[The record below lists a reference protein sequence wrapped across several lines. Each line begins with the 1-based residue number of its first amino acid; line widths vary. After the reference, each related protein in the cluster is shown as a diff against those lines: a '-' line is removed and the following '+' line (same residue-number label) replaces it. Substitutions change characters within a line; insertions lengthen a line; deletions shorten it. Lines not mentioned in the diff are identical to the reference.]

1 MQTESTDKFLTLSKR
16 EKEIMELLLNG
27 ENNKSISKALSLKSN
42 TVSTYKKLIFYKV
55 GVSNLIDLFKHAQ
68 ISNSIGKITNG

>member
-1 MQTESTDKFLTLSKR
+1 MQSESTNKFITLSKR

-42 TVSTYKKLIFYKV
+42 TVSTYKKLIFYKM
-55 GVSNLIDLFKHAQ
+55 GVNNIIELFKYAQ
-68 ISNSIGKITNG
+68 SDNSFGNVMNG

>member
-1 MQTESTDKFLTLSKR
+1 MQTDSTNKFITLSKR

-42 TVSTYKKLIFYKV
+42 TVSTYKKLIFYKM
-55 GVSNLIDLFKHAQ
+55 GVNNIIDLFKYAQ
-68 ISNSIGKITNG
+68 SDNSFGNVMNG

>member
-55 GVSNLIDLFKHAQ
+55 GVSNLIYLFKHAQ

>member
-1 MQTESTDKFLTLSKR
+1 MQSESTNKFITLSKR

-42 TVSTYKKLIFYKV
+42 TVSTYKKLIFYKM
-55 GVSNLIDLFKHAQ
+55 GVNNIIDLFKYAQ
-68 ISNSIGKITNG
+68 SDNSFGNVMNG

>member
-1 MQTESTDKFLTLSKR
+1 MQSESTNKFITLSKR

-42 TVSTYKKLIFYKV
+42 TVSTYKKLIFYKM
-55 GVSNLIDLFKHAQ
+55 GVNNIIDLFKYAQ
-68 ISNSIGKITNG
+68 SDNSFGNVING

>member
-1 MQTESTDKFLTLSKR
+1 MQSESTNKFITLSKR
-16 EKEIMELLLNG
+16 EKEIMELLLSG

-55 GVSNLIDLFKHAQ
+55 GVNNIIDLFKYAQ
-68 ISNSIGKITNG
+68 SDNALGSVMNG

>member
-1 MQTESTDKFLTLSKR
+1 MQTESTNKFITLSKR

-27 ENNKSISKALSLKSN
+27 ENNKSISKTLSLKSN

-55 GVSNLIDLFKHAQ
+55 GVNNLIDLFKYAQ
-68 ISNSIGKITNG
+68 SNNSFGNVMNG

>member
-1 MQTESTDKFLTLSKR
+1 MQTESTNKFITLSKR
-16 EKEIMELLLNG
+16 EKEILELLLNG

-55 GVSNLIDLFKHAQ
+55 GVSNLIDLFKYAQ
-68 ISNSIGKITNG
+68 SNNSFGNVMNG

>member
-1 MQTESTDKFLTLSKR
+1 MQTESTNKFITLSKR

-42 TVSTYKKLIFYKV
+42 TVSTYKKLIFYKM
-55 GVSNLIDLFKHAQ
+55 GVNNIIDLFKYAQ
-68 ISNSIGKITNG
+68 SDNSFGNVING

>member
-27 ENNKSISKALSLKSN
+27 ENNKSISKRLSLKSN
-42 TVSTYKKLIFYKV
+42 TISTYKKLIFYKV
-55 GVSNLIDLFKHAQ
+55 GVNNLIDLFKHAQ
-68 ISNSIGKITNG
+68 ISNSMGNLMKA

>member
-1 MQTESTDKFLTLSKR
+1 MQTESTNKFITLSKR

-42 TVSTYKKLIFYKV
+42 TVSTYKKLIFYKM
-55 GVSNLIDLFKHAQ
+55 GVNNIIDLFKYAQ
-68 ISNSIGKITNG
+68 SDNSFGNVMNG

>member
-1 MQTESTDKFLTLSKR
+1 MQTESTNKFITLSKR

-42 TVSTYKKLIFYKV
+42 TVSTYKKLIFYKM
-55 GVSNLIDLFKHAQ
+55 GVNNIIDLFKYAQ
-68 ISNSIGKITNG
+68 SDNSFGNIMNG

>member
-1 MQTESTDKFLTLSKR
+1 MQTESTNKFITLSKR

-55 GVSNLIDLFKHAQ
+55 GVSNLIDLFKYAQ
-68 ISNSIGKITNG
+68 SNNSFGNVMNG

>member
-1 MQTESTDKFLTLSKR
+1 MQTESTNKFITLSKR

-42 TVSTYKKLIFYKV
+42 TVSTYKKLIFYKM
-55 GVSNLIDLFKHAQ
+55 GVSNIIDLFKYAQ
-68 ISNSIGKITNG
+68 SDNSFGNVMNG